1 MQLVIN
7 LLCVT
12 CGGKRGRVINMF
24 ENEIISFDNKV
35 RGNNDHIQ
43 LLVS

>member
-1 MQLVIN
+1 MIN
-7 LLCVT
+7 LLCVS
-12 CGGKRGRVINMF
+12 CGEERGREINMF